1 MGRRRSNSARD
12 IVEIV
17 AAFPW
22 WVGVAAA
29 IVAYLVLHWIAAMPL
44 TPPRGAQSAGGFAPG
59 ALIRALAVAGQ
70 YALPVLLLAAAA
82 VSVASKSRV
91 KGNEAP
97 PAKPADPWA
106 RVPAAESDSPTRTI
120 GGRDGLYEI
129 WKSVGK
135 TAAPRPDR
143 WSLELLRAIDWKR
156 FEEVC
161 AEYFRVCG
169 FDATTQ
175 SHGPDGGIDITLRA
189 LSNPASIENIVQ
201 CKQWSRPVG
210 PKPLRELLGVMTA
223 KGVPRGTFVTAS
235 TFNEEAERFANE
247 NRIHLIDG
255 AGLLTRILERSPAD
269 QERLLK
275 VATEGDY
282 LTPSCPNCGTKL
294 VRRENKKERS
304 VFWGCSGFPK
314 CRYTLRG

>member
-22 WVGVAAA
+22 WVGVALAVAA
-29 IVAYLVLHWIAAMPL
+29 YVVLHWIAATPV
-44 TPPRGAQSAGGFAPG
+44 TPPRPGQNAGGFATG
-59 ALIRALAVAGQ
+59 VLIRGLATAGQ
-70 YALPVLLLAAAA
+70 YAFPLLFLAAAA
-82 VSVASKSRV
+82 VSAVLKSRSRRRD
-91 KGNEAP
+91 AP
-97 PAKPADPWA
+97 PSKGADPWA
-106 RVPAAESDSPTRTI
+106 RVPAAESEPPAGVV
-120 GGRDGLYEI
+120 GGRDDLYEI
-129 WKSVGK
+129 WKSAGK

-143 WSLELLRAIDWKR
+143 WSQELLRAIDWKL

-189 LSNPASIENIVQ
+189 PNNPASIENIVQ

-223 KGVPRGTFVTAS
+223 KAVPRGTFVTAS
-235 TFNEEAERFANE
+235 TFNAEAERFANE

-255 AGLLTRILERSPAD
+255 AGLLKRILGRSTED
-269 QERLLK
+269 QQRLLK

-282 LTPSCPNCGTKL
+282 LTPSCPNCGSKL
-294 VRRENKKERS
+294 VRRENKKDQS
-304 VFWGCSGFPK
+304 AFWGCNGFPK
-314 CRYTLRG
+314 CWYTLRG

>member
-1 MGRRRSNSARD
+1 MGRRRSNTARD
-12 IVEIV
+12 IVEVV
-17 AAFPW
+17 AALPW
-22 WVGVAAA
+22 WVGVALAV
-29 IVAYLVLHWIAAMPL
+29 VAYVALHWIAATPV
-44 TPPRGAQSAGGFAPG
+44 TPPRSGQSAGGFATS
-59 ALIRALAVAGQ
+59 ALIHAFAAAGQ
-70 YALPVLLLAAAA
+70 YAFPLLLLAAAA
-82 VSVASKSRV
+82 VSALSKSRRR
-91 KGNEAP
+91 GHEAP
-97 PAKPADPWA
+97 PAKSAGPRAREPLVRSDPPAG
-106 RVPAAESDSPTRTI
+106 VV
-120 GGRDGLYEI
+120 GGRDDLYEI
-129 WKSVGK
+129 WKSVGR

-169 FDATTQ
+169 FDASTQ

-189 LSNPASIENIVQ
+189 PSNRASIENIVQ

-235 TFNEEAERFANE
+235 MFNADADRFANE

-294 VRRENKKERS
+294 VRRENKKDQS
-304 VFWGCSGFPK
+304 AFWGCTGFPK